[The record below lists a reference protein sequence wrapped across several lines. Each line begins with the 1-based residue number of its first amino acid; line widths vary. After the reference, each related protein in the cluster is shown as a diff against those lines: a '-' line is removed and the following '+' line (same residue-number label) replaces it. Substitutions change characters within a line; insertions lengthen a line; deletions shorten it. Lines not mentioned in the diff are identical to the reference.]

1 MRISRLYIGNFRKLK
16 CCRIDMDKKETILV
30 GANNSGKTA
39 AMNALVWFCKAGR
52 YFKTKDFTLPNWDAI
67 NQIGLDWINTK
78 DPMDIDLTT
87 ARWNDY
93 LPFLDVWI
101 SLENDPEENVNLVSQ
116 LFTSL
121 EDVPKQV
128 GVRVRFEP
136 DNMKNLYSDFI
147 SEYQNS
153 QKIQE
158 GRETH
163 LEIYPKNLHDF
174 LEHEDSKNLNKYFKL
189 KYYRLNETLLNED
202 IPQECPERDLG
213 TDVLRDIIKIDTISA
228 EREFADPQAGSSFGL
243 NTLSGQLQD
252 FYRNHISPTNNLTAG
267 DVNLLKAIEDAN
279 EAFNENLKIGFHEAI
294 NELSELN
301 YPGYMNPDIE
311 IQSKLK
317 PEEGIRHESA
327 VRFRINQRDNAMAH
341 AMHVDESYNGL
352 GYRNLLSMY
361 FRLMQFRKNW
371 LNQNKRR
378 QEENASKSIEPIHLV
393 CIEEPEAHLHA
404 QAQKVFVKMA
414 YDTLIKD
421 VEDNPSRR
429 TQLIIS
435 THSNH
440 VVLGVDFDHVRYFKR
455 YHDNHLGI
463 PVSDVVN
470 MTSVFG
476 NDDETKRF
484 VTRYIKL
491 THCDMFFA
499 DGIIMVEG
507 SAERILMPI
516 FLNRSALRNKYVSVI
531 EISGAH
537 AHRFKRLVEKLGIST
552 LVITDLD
559 ASGRKPMRGKNQK
572 TTNSTLKSWI
582 PQKES
587 VDELLDLADSDK
599 VRENVRI
606 AYQTPI
612 KVKYKSKR
620 TVEIIPYTFED
631 ALAFAN
637 MDAFIKTDG
646 IKGNGLTN
654 KFREA
659 FKQGTAGKCH
669 KKLLSAMYEN
679 HGKKAQLATDILMWS
694 DVENG
699 EHEANGNAGLNTPN
713 YIREGL
719 EWLNNRL
726 MDNCEE

>member
-1 MRISRLYIGNFRKLK
+1 MRLSTIYIGNFRKLK
-16 CCRIDMDKKETILV
+16 CCRIDMDEKETILV

-39 AMNALVWFCKAGR
+39 AMNALVWFCKSGR
-52 YFKTKDFTLPNWDAI
+52 YFKTKDFTLPNWDDI
-67 NQIGLDWINTK
+67 NLIGQDWIDTK
-78 DPMDIDLTT
+78 DPKDLDLST
-87 ARWNDY
+87 ARWNEF
-93 LPFLDVWI
+93 LPFLNVWI
-101 SLENDPEENVNLVSQ
+101 SMENKPDENVNLVSQ

-121 EDVPKQV
+121 EDTPKQV
-128 GVRVRFEP
+128 GVKVRFEP
-136 DNMKNLYSDFI
+136 DDMKKLYSDFI
-147 SEYQNS
+147 AAYRNS

-174 LEHEDSKNLNKYFKL
+174 LEYEDSNNLNKYFKL
-189 KYYRLNETLLNED
+189 KYYRLNEALLND
-202 IPQECPERDLG
+202 GAPQDCPERDLG

-252 FYRNHISPTNNLTAG
+252 FYRNHISPTRNLTAD
-267 DVNLLKAIEDAN
+267 DVDLLNAIEDAN
-279 EAFNENLKIGFHEAI
+279 KSFNKNLKLGFHEAI
-294 NELSELN
+294 DELAELN

-327 VRFRINQRDNAMAH
+327 VRFRINPGEKDMAH
-341 AMHVDESYNGL
+341 AMHVDECYNGL
-352 GYRNLLSMY
+352 GYRNLISMY
-361 FRLMQFRKNW
+361 FRLIQFRKNW
-371 LNQNKRR
+371 LKQNKRR
-378 QEENASKSIEPIHLV
+378 QEENNQKSIEPIHLV

-404 QAQKVFVKMA
+404 QAQKVFVKRA
-414 YDTLIKD
+414 YDTLTKG
-421 VEDNPSRR
+421 VEDSPNQR

-435 THSNH
+435 SHSNH

-455 YHDNHLGI
+455 YHDNQLGI

-470 MTSVFG
+470 MTTAFG
-476 NDDETKRF
+476 TDDETKRF

-499 DGIIMVEG
+499 DVIIMVEG

-516 FLNRSALRNKYVSVI
+516 FLNRSELRNKYVSVI

-537 AHRFKRLVEKLGIST
+537 AHRFKPLVEKLGIST

-559 ASGRKPMRGKNQK
+559 ADGRNPMRGKGKK
-572 TTNSTLKSWI
+572 TTNNTLKKWI

-587 VDELLDLADSDK
+587 VDELLDLSDAEK

-612 KVKYKSKR
+612 KVKYKGKR
-620 TVEIIPYTFED
+620 SVEIIPYTFED

-637 MDAFIKTDG
+637 MDAFIKENG
-646 IKGNGLTN
+646 IKGNGLTK

-659 FKQGTAGKCH
+659 FKQNTAGRCH
-669 KKLLSAMYEN
+669 KQLLSAMYKN
-679 HGKKAQLATDILMWS
+679 HGQKAQLATDILMWKY
-694 DVENG
+694 VEND
-699 EHEANGNAGLNTPN
+699 ERDANGNDGLNTPK

-719 EWLNNRL
+719 DWLNNRL